1 MCELSSKKEE
11 KIMKSDT
18 DLDLVFKNAAGKKV
32 ILKIEEPKS
41 DVTKA
46 QIDAAMQAV
55 VENNIFNTSGGD
67 LVEAVEGRMRTTTT
81 NTIE

>member
-1 MCELSSKKEE
+1 
-11 KIMKSDT
+11 MKSDT
-18 DLDLVFKNAAGKKV
+18 DLELVFKNAAGKKV